1 MIINNFTTL
10 KKRQSFLDI
19 RKEGFSI
26 SCNNLIFNFKKN
38 INKNELKVFF
48 YGITVSRKIG
58 NAVKRNYCKRL
69 IRALIILNNS
79 SLPIG
84 YSVEIIPKKHSKL
97 RFKAFQ
103 KDFDFFKNEL
113 VN

>member
-1 MIINNFTTL
+1 MLNNFTTL

-19 RKEGFSI
+19 RKQGFSI
-26 SCNNLIFNFKKN
+26 SCNSLIFNFKKN
-38 INKNELKVFF
+38 INKNELGIFF

-58 NAVKRNYCKRL
+58 NAVKRNYFKRL
-69 IRALIILNNS
+69 IRALIILNKS

-84 YSVEIIPKKHSKL
+84 YSVEIIPKKNSKPGL
-97 RFKAFQ
+97 KAFQ
-103 KDFDFFKNEL
+103 EDFDFFKNEL

>member
-1 MIINNFTTL
+1 MLNNFTTL

-19 RKEGFSI
+19 RKQGFSI
-26 SCNNLIFNFKKN
+26 SFNNLIFNFKKN
-38 INKNELKVFF
+38 INKNELGIFF

-58 NAVKRNYCKRL
+58 NAVKRNYFKRL
-69 IRALIILNNS
+69 IRALIIQNKS

-84 YSVEIIPKKHSKL
+84 YSVEIIPKKNSKPGL
-97 RFKAFQ
+97 KAFQ
-103 KDFDFFKNEL
+103 EDFDFFKNEL